1 MRKWEC
7 TVCGYIHTGDE
18 PPDECPVCSADKSM
32 FVEIFDEAPKAE
44 TATKPARE
52 TASPSAAQSTAL
64 PPALAKAL
72 AIATDLTTEHHL
84 HPIMVHT
91 PNGVVPMAMLFL
103 LITAF
108 LGFPLFETAAFYS
121 LVFVLITMPAVLFTG
136 YIMWQNRYR
145 GAMTSIFKI
154 KIGAS
159 AVATL
164 LLLIL
169 TIWRAAQPTIITTP
183 TGGRWLFLMLAGLLL
198 AAIGL
203 AGHMGGKLVF
213 GARKN

>member
-18 PPDECPVCSADKSM
+18 PPDECPVCAADKSM
-32 FVEIFDEAPKAE
+32 FIEIFDEAP
-44 TATKPARE
+44 TAA
-52 TASPSAAQSTAL
+52 SAAERGAQA
-64 PPALAKAL
+64 PPPPLAPLAKAL
-72 AIATDLTTEHHL
+72 AIATSLTMKHHL

-103 LITAF
+103 LITAL

-145 GAMTSIFKI
+145 GAMTSTFKI

-159 AVATL
+159 AVAITL
-164 LLLIL
+164 LPVLI
-169 TIWRAAQPTIITTP
+169 IWRAAQPTIITVP
-183 TGGRWLFLMLAGLLL
+183 SGGRWLYLLLTGLLL

-203 AGHMGGKLVF
+203 AGHLGGKLVF
-213 GARKN
+213 GARKEQ

>member
-7 TVCGYIHTGDE
+7 TVCGYIHTGEE

-44 TATKPARE
+44 AEPARE
-52 TASPSAAQSTAL
+52 TASRPAAQTTAL
-64 PPALAKAL
+64 PPLLAKAL
-72 AIATDLTTEHHL
+72 VIATDLTTKHHL

-91 PNGVVPMAMLFL
+91 PNGIVPMAMLFL
-103 LITAF
+103 LITAL
-108 LGFPLFETAAFYS
+108 LGFPLFEVAAFYS

-145 GAMTSIFKI
+145 GAVTSTFKI

-159 AVATL
+159 AVAVL
-164 LLLIL
+164 LLLAL
-169 TIWRAAQPTIITTP
+169 TIWRAVQPTIITTP
-183 TGGRWLFLMLAGLLL
+183 SGGRWLYLLLAGLLL
-198 AAIGL
+198 AAVGL

-213 GARKN
+213 GSRKN